1 MPPFRLPGARVNDWR
16 GRYSVPV
23 HEGPGRLRFDDM
35 IATVLRQSEERPA
48 ALAAKWRQLVDLV
61 AQRPGGSEAQAE
73 AMAWLRTNRSRIGA
87 EARRE
92 VARSLSGRRVSPSA
106 LSFFAEDLPSVA
118 SPLLGGARLEAG
130 EWLRLLPGLGP
141 VARGVLRHRRDLPA
155 AVVDGLARFG
165 AGDFALGG
173 QVAAAPAGEEL
184 SPAAERSEA
193 QIRDLVARIESFRR
207 RRDAAAGTPAAA
219 QPASVEEF
227 HWETG
232 PDGVILWIE
241 GAPRGPLVGQ
251 SIASIAERG
260 QYGVDGQAAGAFE
273 KRAPFRD
280 ARFSVPGGGAA
291 SGDWRIS
298 GVPFFD
304 SAQGN
309 FLGYRGSA
317 RRPRLDE
324 VAHGAAPPEAPT
336 GLFGT
341 DLPADSLRQLIHEL
355 RTPLNA
361 IIGFAEMIDGQ
372 YMGPAAL
379 SYRSRASDIMD
390 QARRLLSAV
399 DDLDTA
405 ARIETQRLQLSESSV
420 DAVALLCRLHDAYER
435 VARQRGSRIV
445 IEIERDLPAAKV
457 ELDAAERMFARML
470 AATIGLAKE
479 GETITATMAMGEE
492 SARKMLCLA
501 IDRPKAIEGLD
512 ENALLDPGYSPDGD
526 WPGAPALGL
535 GFALRLVRNLAEAV
549 GGALEIGAGRFFL
562 YLPPLEPAERSSG
575 QNG

>member
-1 MPPFRLPGARVNDWR
+1 M
-16 GRYSVPV
+16 
-23 HEGPGRLRFDDM
+23 RFDDM
-35 IATVLRQSEERPA
+35 IATVLRQSEAGPSA
-48 ALAAKWRQLVDLV
+48 FAAKWRQLVDLV
-61 AQRPGGSEAQAE
+61 AQGRSEGAAPAE
-73 AMAWLRTNRSRIGA
+73 ALAWLRSNRGRIPA
-87 EARRE
+87 EVRRD
-92 VARSLSGRRVSPSA
+92 VSRSLAGRRVSPA
-106 LSFFAEDLPSVA
+106 AVAFFAEDLPAVA
-118 SPLLGGARLEAG
+118 SPLLGGARLGAD
-130 EWLRLLPGLGP
+130 EWLGLLPRLGP
-141 VARGVLRHRRDLPA
+141 VARGLLRHRRDLPA
-155 AVVDGLARFG
+155 SVVLGLARFG
-165 AGDFALGG
+165 SGDFALGG
-173 QVAAAPAGEEL
+173 AVEVPAEESL

-193 QIRDLVARIESFRR
+193 QIRDLVARIENFRR
-207 RRDAAAGTPAAA
+207 RRDAAGAAA
-219 QPASVEEF
+219 AEPVPVEEF
-227 HWETG
+227 QWETG
-232 PDGVILWIE
+232 PDGVILWVE
-241 GAPRGPLVGQ
+241 GAPRGPLVGH

-260 QYGVDGQAAGAFE
+260 QFGVDGQAAGAFE

-304 SAQGN
+304 AAQGN

-324 VAHGAAPPEAPT
+324 VAHGAVPAEAPT

-457 ELDAAERMFARML
+457 ETDAAERMFARML
-470 AATIGLAKE
+470 AATIGLARE
-479 GETITATMAMGEE
+479 GETIAATMAMGEDG
-492 SARKMLCLA
+492 AQKMLCLS

-512 ENALLDPGYSPDGD
+512 EGALLDPGYSPDGD

-549 GGALEIGAGRFFL
+549 GGTLAIGATRFIL

-575 QNG
+575 QSG